1 MILLQRFLQ
10 IINAGGWRNTLIRK
24 ATTEDLSRIAEI
36 LVFVKRMKY
45 RSIFHNDGYSFGNL
59 QVISVAEEYSD
70 PEILSKIWVYES
82 DDIVK
87 GLIHVENK
95 EIAELYVDYFFQR
108 QGIGSELIEFVQKEH
123 DASFLW
129 TLEKNQDAIT
139 FYEAHGFRRTGER
152 QLEEGTTEYIV
163 KVEHYMES
171 EGEV

>member
-1 MILLQRFLQ
+1 M
-10 IINAGGWRNTLIRK
+10 IRK

-70 PEILSKIWVYES
+70 PEILNKIWVHES

-108 QGIGSELIEFVQKEH
+108 QGIGSELIEFAKREYGV
-123 DASFLW
+123 SFLW
-129 TLEKNQDAIT
+129 TLEKNQDAIA
-139 FYEAHGFRRTGER
+139 FYEAHGFKRTGER
-152 QLEEGTTEYIV
+152 QLEKGTTEYIV
-163 KVEHYMES
+163 KMKNDMERD
-171 EGEV
+171 GEV